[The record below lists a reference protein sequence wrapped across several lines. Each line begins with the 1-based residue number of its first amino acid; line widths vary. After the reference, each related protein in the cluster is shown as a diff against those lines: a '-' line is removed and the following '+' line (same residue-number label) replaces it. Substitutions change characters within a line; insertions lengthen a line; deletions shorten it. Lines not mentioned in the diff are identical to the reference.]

1 MNVLVINCGS
11 STLKFQ
17 AIETDGQSEG
27 TSLERRL
34 VHGIVE
40 GIGSRGIIKFTYEG
54 KEYFRDADVTVNH
67 GEATRQVFDLLKS
80 CGFLEAHV
88 LDAIGH
94 RVVHG
99 GDRFVEPTI
108 VDEEVM
114 RAIEVLTDVAPLHNG
129 PSLAA
134 MRTAG
139 SILGDSV
146 PMVVVFDT
154 AFHHTMPERASR
166 YAIPRELAEKHRLRR
181 YGFHGIAHRYMAER
195 YAVITAKPTDGVKL
209 VALQLG
215 NGCSATA
222 INSGRSVDTSMGFT
236 PLEGLMMGTRSGD
249 VDPSLAG
256 FLARH
261 EGVDIGEVEHWLN
274 MRSGLLGVSGISR
287 DMRELLEV
295 EQKGEQHAALAVE
308 MFCYRVRKYIGAYLG
323 VLGGADAILFG
334 GGIGENAP
342 TVRARICEEMSWCG
356 LILDQERNAKAV
368 GLEGRISA
376 DSATIQAYV
385 ILVDE
390 AVIIARD
397 TVSCLRRQ
405 RPG

>member
-1 MNVLVINCGS
+1 MKVLVINCGS
-11 STLKFQ
+11 STLKFE
-17 AIETDGQSEG
+17 AIETDGRSEG
-27 TSLERRL
+27 TRLERRL
-34 VHGIVE
+34 VHGVVE
-40 GIGSRGIIKFTYEG
+40 GIGSRGIIRFTYEG
-54 KEYFRDADVTVNH
+54 KEYFRDEDAAVNH

-80 CGFLEAHV
+80 CGFLEAHG

-114 RAIEVLTDVAPLHNG
+114 RAIEVLVDMAPLHNG

-134 MRTAG
+134 IRTAR

-166 YAIPRELAEKHRLRR
+166 YAIPQELAEKHRLRR

-195 YAVITAKPTDGVKL
+195 YAVITSKPIEGMKL

-222 INSGRSVDTSMGFT
+222 INNGRSVDTSMGFT

-256 FLARH
+256 FLARR
-261 EGVDIGEVEHWLN
+261 EGVDIGEVENWLN
-274 MRSGLLGVSGISR
+274 TRSGLLGVSGISW
-287 DMRELLEV
+287 DMRELLEA
-295 EQKGEQHAALAVE
+295 EQKGEQRAALAVE

-342 TVRARICEEMSWCG
+342 TVRARICEEMGWCG

>member
-1 MNVLVINCGS
+1 MKVLVINCGS

-27 TSLERRL
+27 TRLERQL
-34 VHGIVE
+34 IHGIVE

-54 KEYFRDADVTVNH
+54 KEYFRDADVAVNH
-67 GEATRQVFDLLKS
+67 GEATRQVFGLLKS
-80 CGFLEAHV
+80 CGFLEAHE

-114 RAIEVLTDVAPLHNG
+114 RAIEMLVDVAPLHNG

-134 MRTAG
+134 IRTAR

-154 AFHHTMPERASR
+154 AFHHAMPERASR
-166 YAIPRELAEKHRLRR
+166 YAIPQELAEKHRLRR

-195 YAVITAKPTDGVKL
+195 YAVITSKPIEGVKL

-222 INSGRSVDTSMGFT
+222 INNGRSVDTSMGFT

-256 FLARH
+256 FVARR

-274 MRSGLLGVSGISR
+274 TRSGLLGVSGISR
-287 DMRELLEV
+287 DMRELLEA
-295 EQKGEQHAALAVE
+295 EQKGEQRAALAVE
-308 MFCYRVRKYIGAYLG
+308 MFCYRVRKYIGAYIG

-342 TVRARICEEMSWCG
+342 TVRARICEEMGWCG

-376 DSATIQAYV
+376 DSAAIQAYV

-397 TVSCLRRQ
+397 TASCLRRQ
-405 RPG
+405 RPE

>member
-1 MNVLVINCGS
+1 MKVLVINCGS

-27 TSLERRL
+27 NRLERRL
-34 VHGIVE
+34 IHGIVD
-40 GIGSRGIIKFTYEG
+40 GIGSRGIIRFTYEG
-54 KEYFRDADVTVNH
+54 KEYFRDGDAAVNH

-80 CGFLEAHV
+80 CGFLEAHGF
-88 LDAIGH
+88 DAIGH

-114 RAIEVLTDVAPLHNG
+114 RAIEVLVDMAPLHNG

-134 MRTAG
+134 IRTAR

-166 YAIPRELAEKHRLRR
+166 YAIPQELAEKHRLRR

-195 YAVITAKPTDGVKL
+195 YAVITSKPIEGVKL

-222 INSGRSVDTSMGFT
+222 INNGRSVDTSMGFT

-256 FLARH
+256 FLARR

-274 MRSGLLGVSGISR
+274 TRSGLLGVSGISW
-287 DMRELLEV
+287 DMRELLEA
-295 EQKGEQHAALAVE
+295 EQKGEQRAALAVE

-334 GGIGENAP
+334 GGIGENAL
-342 TVRARICEEMSWCG
+342 TVRARICEEMGWCG

-397 TVSCLRRQ
+397 TVSCLCRQ